1 MKRFGCNCVEA
12 RAPVRPPSDCPINTS
27 RPIGSVSHKIAD
39 EVFDAIALGSGA
51 VAVASLVDEDHS
63 EVVLENIGQK
73 VTPGIAVH
81 RGAMNEGGR
90 ARAVADGAG
99 GELHA

>member
-1 MKRFGCNCVEA
+1 
-12 RAPVRPPSDCPINTS
+12 
-27 RPIGSVSHKIAD
+27 
-39 EVFDAIALGSGA
+39 
-51 VAVASLVDEDHS
+51 VASLVDEDHS